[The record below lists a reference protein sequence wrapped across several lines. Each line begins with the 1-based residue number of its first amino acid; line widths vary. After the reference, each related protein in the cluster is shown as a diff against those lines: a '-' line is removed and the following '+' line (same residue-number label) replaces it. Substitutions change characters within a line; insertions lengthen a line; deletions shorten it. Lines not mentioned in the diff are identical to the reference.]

1 MWGSMWTSK
10 KSNFVVIAADL
21 LPLTKLL
28 AMSGTEVQPIADNFA
43 ERYKS
48 TTLTTKCR
56 QRCKSL
62 PKIKNCERYC
72 VAKKS

>member
-1 MWGSMWTSK
+1 MWGSILTSK

-48 TTLTTKCR
+48 TTLTTKLWR
-56 QRCKSL
+56 AL
-62 PKIKNCERYC
+62 
-72 VAKKS
+72 

>member
-1 MWGSMWTSK
+1 MWTSK

-48 TTLTTKCR
+48 TTLTTKLWR
-56 QRCKSL
+56 AL
-62 PKIKNCERYC
+62 
-72 VAKKS
+72 